1 MKVNHL
7 GVMPDT
13 NKCALVTASSKG
25 LGKVIAKE
33 FINQDYRVILHG
45 RDENKLLAT
54 REELGSNVIDV
65 VIGDLRSDDVIE
77 KLYEAS
83 KGQIS
88 VLVNN
93 AAIPCYGLPLDEMN
107 EDQVWESL
115 STNLVAPI
123 KLTQKIYPL
132 LKQQGYGSIININ
145 SIVGKEPKKFRSV
158 HSATKWGLKG
168 FTKSLRIEAHEH
180 NVLLINIYPTQ
191 IKTVKEHTFGL
202 EPQEVAQDVFRCHKI
217 GLLERVIDGRPAE
230 YRPYG

>member
-1 MKVNHL
+1 VNHS

-45 RDENKLLAT
+45 RDENKLLTT
-54 REELGSNVIDV
+54 REELGSNVIDAI
-65 VIGDLRSDDVIE
+65 IGDLRSDDVIE

-93 AAIPCYGLPLDEMN
+93 AAIPCYGLPLDKMN

-202 EPQEVAQDVFRCHKI
+202 EPQEVAQDVFKCHKI

>member
-1 MKVNHL
+1 MNHS

-54 REELGSNVIDV
+54 REELGSNVIDA

-93 AAIPCYGLPLDEMN
+93 AAIPCYGLPLDKMN

-115 STNLVAPI
+115 ETNLVAPI

-202 EPQEVAQDVFRCHKI
+202 EPQEVAQDVFKCHKI

>member
-1 MKVNHL
+1 MQ
-7 GVMPDT
+7 DT

-25 LGKVIAKE
+25 LGKAIAKE

-45 RDENKLLAT
+45 RDKNKLLTT
-54 REELGSNVIDV
+54 REELGSNVIDAIV
-65 VIGDLRSDDVIE
+65 GDLRSEVTVE
-77 KLYEAS
+77 KLYNVS
-83 KGQIS
+83 KERIS

-93 AAIPCYGLPLDEMN
+93 AAIPCYGLPLDEMG

-115 STNLVAPI
+115 ETNLVAPI
-123 KLTQKIYPL
+123 KLTKKIYPL

-180 NVLLINIYPTQ
+180 NVQLINIYPTQ

-202 EPQEVAQDVFRCHKI
+202 EPQEVAQDVFKCHKI

>member
-1 MKVNHL
+1 MQ
-7 GVMPDT
+7 DT

-25 LGKVIAKE
+25 LGKAIAKE

-45 RDENKLLAT
+45 RDKNKLLTT
-54 REELGSNVIDV
+54 REELGSNVIDAIV
-65 VIGDLRSDDVIE
+65 GDLRSEVTVE
-77 KLYEAS
+77 KLYDVS
-83 KGQIS
+83 KERIS

-115 STNLVAPI
+115 ETNLVAPI
-123 KLTQKIYPL
+123 KLTKKIYPL

-180 NVLLINIYPTQ
+180 NVQLINIYPTQ

-202 EPQEVAQDVFRCHKI
+202 EPEEVAQDVFKCHKI

>member
-1 MKVNHL
+1 MNHL
-7 GVMPDT
+7 GVMQDT

-25 LGKVIAKE
+25 LGKAIAKE

-45 RDENKLLAT
+45 RDKNKLLTT
-54 REELGSNVIDV
+54 REELGSNVIDAIV
-65 VIGDLRSDDVIE
+65 GDLRSEVTVE
-77 KLYEAS
+77 KLYNVS
-83 KGQIS
+83 KERIS

-93 AAIPCYGLPLDEMN
+93 AAIPCYGLPLDEMG

-115 STNLVAPI
+115 ETNLVAPI
-123 KLTQKIYPL
+123 KLTKKIYPL

-180 NVLLINIYPTQ
+180 NVQLINIYPTQ

-202 EPQEVAQDVFRCHKI
+202 EPEEVAQDVFKCHKI

>member
-1 MKVNHL
+1 MNHL
-7 GVMPDT
+7 GVTQDT

-25 LGKVIAKE
+25 LGKAIAKE

-54 REELGSNVIDV
+54 REKLESNVIDTV
-65 VIGDLRSDDVIE
+65 VGDLRSDDVIK

-115 STNLVAPI
+115 ETNLVAPI
-123 KLTQKIYPL
+123 KLTKKIYPL

-180 NVLLINIYPTQ
+180 NVQLINIYPTQ

-202 EPQEVAQDVFRCHKI
+202 EPEEVAQDVFKCHKI